1 MFIGDAAVRQG
12 LADRIGSFEKLL
24 SELSGSLALEPSPHS
39 INPNQKEKSMD
50 DIQILREAYPDLTA
64 SLEQGAV
71 RQSVTA
77 ERERVQGTLS
87 HDEAN
92 ARTLLAQHLS
102 FETDMEVEVA
112 VSVLS
117 KAPLETPA
125 RDDVSGFSEA
135 MAATPNPEITPSPET
150 DDDSEE
156 AVAKRLATY

>member
-1 MFIGDAAVRQG
+1 
-12 LADRIGSFEKLL
+12 
-24 SELSGSLALEPSPHS
+24 
-39 INPNQKEKSMD
+39 MD